1 MAKQKF
7 LQSGTSGEFLEAQG
21 VDVSAGA
28 GDSGKIVSLDTSG
41 KIDSTMMPS
50 ELIQNNELLLNE
62 TDIAS
67 SQEQS
72 EDENASFDQTISQS
86 NFSRY

>member
-1 MAKQKF
+1 MSVKKLF
-7 LQSGTSGEFLEAQG
+7 RRPLVTENY
-21 VDVSAGA
+21 
-28 GDSGKIVSLDTSG
+28 
-41 KIDSTMMPS
+41 STMMPS